1 MGDISTAF
9 VKQFGST
16 IELLVQQ
23 NGSKLREAV
32 RVESGVTG
40 EQAFFD
46 QLAATTAVLRTTR
59 NGDTPLVKSDNRRR
73 SVLLL
78 DYEWADL
85 IDDQDQLKMIVDP
98 ENPYARSAG
107 MALGRSI
114 DDNIITAFNAS
125 ALTDKTGSTST
136 ALPASQIILN
146 GDTALTIDKLRSAKQ
161 ILDLQDVPEDERYI
175 VVSPIQLTNLLETA
189 EITSADFNTVRALV
203 MGQLDTYLGFKF
215 IVSTRLPITGNIR
228 SAFAWRRDGMLL
240 ATAKEITTRIEE
252 RADKS
257 FATQVYLSMSV
268 GATRMQE
275 FEVVQIDTDETA

>member
-23 NGSKLREAV
+23 QGSKLRDAV

-40 EQAFFD
+40 EQAYFD
-46 QLAATTAVLRTTR
+46 QVAATTAVLKTTR
-59 NGDTPLVKSDNRRR
+59 NADTPLVKSDNRRR
-73 SVLLL
+73 SVVLL

-85 IDDQDQLKMIVDP
+85 VDDQDQLKMIVDP
-98 ENPYARSAG
+98 ENPYARNASW
-107 MALGRSI
+107 ALGRSI
-114 DDNIITAFNAS
+114 DDNLITAFNAA

-136 ALPASQIILN
+136 ALPASQVILN
-146 GDTALTIDKLRSAKQ
+146 GGTALTIDKLRSAKQ
-161 ILDLQDVPEDERYI
+161 IMDLDDVPEDERYI
-175 VVSPIQLTNLLETA
+175 CVSPVQLTNLLETA
-189 EITSADFNTVRALV
+189 EVTSADFNTVRALV
-203 MGQLDTYLGFKF
+203 MGQLNTYLGFQF

-252 RADKS
+252 RPDKS
-257 FATQVYLSMSV
+257 YATQVYLCMSV
-268 GATRMQE
+268 GATRME
-275 FEVVQIDTDETA
+275 EEKVVQIDTDETA

>member
-1 MGDISTAF
+1 M
-9 VKQFGST
+9 
-16 IELLVQQ
+16 
-23 NGSKLREAV
+23 
-32 RVESGVTG
+32 
-40 EQAFFD
+40 
-46 QLAATTAVLRTTR
+46 
-59 NGDTPLVKSDNRRR
+59 
-73 SVLLL
+73 LLL
-78 DYEWADL
+78 DFEWADL

-98 ENPYARSAG
+98 ENPYSRSAG

-114 DDNIITAFNAS
+114 DDEIIKGFNAS

-136 ALPASQIILN
+136 PLPASQVILN
-146 GDTALTIDKLRSAKQ
+146 GGAALTIDKLRSAKQ
-161 ILDLQDVPEDERYI
+161 ILDLEDVPEDERFI

-189 EITSADFNTVRALV
+189 EITSSDFNTVRALV

-240 ATAKEITTRIEE
+240 AMAKEITTRTEE

-257 FATQVYLSMSV
+257 FATQVYLSMSI